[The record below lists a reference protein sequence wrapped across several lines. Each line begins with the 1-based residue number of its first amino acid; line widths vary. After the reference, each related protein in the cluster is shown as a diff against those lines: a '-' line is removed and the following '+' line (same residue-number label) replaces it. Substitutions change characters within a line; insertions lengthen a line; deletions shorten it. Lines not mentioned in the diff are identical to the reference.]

1 MSETEKEAALLAVRS
16 NVGFDIIYADPPW
29 AYKDKANAGKRGAG
43 HKYTVTGTDAICAIP
58 VSGIAAKDCALFM
71 WATFPMLSDAMQV
84 MRSWGFEYKTTAF
97 VWVKRNKKADT
108 DFLGMGNWTRANA
121 EICLLGVKGK
131 PKRVS
136 ASVRQVIRS
145 PIARHS
151 EKPQEVRERIVEL
164 MGDLPRVEL
173 FARTKATGWAV
184 WGNEVESDIEMVSN
198 TKLTGSAQL
207 KTLTKE

>member
-1 MSETEKEAALLAVRS
+1 MSKDAECASRLSVK
-16 NVGFDIIYADPPW
+16 FDIIYADPPW
-29 AYKDKANAGKRGAG
+29 AYKDKANSGKRGAG
-43 HKYTVTGTDAICAIP
+43 HKYTVTGTDAICDIP
-58 VSGIAAKDCALFM
+58 VADIAAKNCTLFM

-84 MRSWGFEYKTTAF
+84 MSAWGFEYKTAGF
-97 VWVKRNKKADT
+97 VWTKRNKKADT
-108 DFLGMGNWTRANA
+108 DFFGMGNWTRANA

-136 ASVRQVIRS
+136 AAVRQVIRS

-151 EKPQEVRERIVEL
+151 EKPQEVRERIVQL

-173 FARTKATGWAV
+173 FARTKTPGWAA

-198 TKLTGSAQL
+198 GVFPTRVGMNRRG
-207 KTLTKE
+207 